1 MRSPFILLFIII
13 CSNLLQAQ
21 AQGRLV
27 GQVRFAD
34 GESAI
39 SAIVQ
44 LKELQAHAVTNIDG
58 AFVLEA
64 LPYGSY
70 TLEIA
75 SLESEPK
82 QLELSVNQ
90 ERVALEV
97 VLDRSVH
104 ALNEVV
110 VSGQSLRNR
119 IETQGFSV
127 AAVETKEVAFQSVQA
142 NEMLDRTAGVRIRQG
157 GGLGSRVDYNI
168 NGMSGNAVRVFIDGV
183 PLVNYGSS
191 FSLSSIPPAMIERV
205 EVYKGVVPAHLSDDA
220 LGGAINVV
228 LRKEVRNSLST
239 SYCFGSF
246 NTHQW
251 HLNLCYR
258 HDKS

>member
-34 GESAI
+34 GEPAI

-44 LKELQAHAVTNIDG
+44 LKELQAHAVTNVDG
-58 AFVLEA
+58 AFTMEA

-75 SLESEPK
+75 SVKSTPK
-82 QLELSVNQ
+82 HLELAVDKD
-90 ERVALEV
+90 RIALEV

-110 VSGQSLRNR
+110 VSGQS
-119 IETQGFSV
+119 
-127 AAVETKEVAFQSVQA
+127 VQIGRA
-142 NEMLDRTAGVRIRQG
+142 
-157 GGLGSRVDYNI
+157 
-168 NGMSGNAVRVFIDGV
+168 
-183 PLVNYGSS
+183 
-191 FSLSSIPPAMIERV
+191 
-205 EVYKGVVPAHLSDDA
+205 
-220 LGGAINVV
+220 
-228 LRKEVRNSLST
+228 
-239 SYCFGSF
+239 
-246 NTHQW
+246 
-251 HLNLCYR
+251 
-258 HDKS
+258 